1 MDGLVSNSNN
11 VNHNLPDLARLLAP
25 LIKESMNQV
34 LAEPIESS
42 QNLEP
47 TTQNV

>member
-1 MDGLVSNSNN
+1 MQSDQFLIISRD
-11 VNHNLPDLARLLAP
+11 NLPDLARLLAP

-34 LAEPIESS
+34 LAEPIESY